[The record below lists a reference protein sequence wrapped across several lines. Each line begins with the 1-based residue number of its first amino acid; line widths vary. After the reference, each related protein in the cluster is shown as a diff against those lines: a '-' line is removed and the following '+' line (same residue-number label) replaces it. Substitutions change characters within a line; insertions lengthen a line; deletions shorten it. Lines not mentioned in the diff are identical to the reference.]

1 MGALSS
7 VYERRRSGE
16 VSDCTQPG
24 SFTAHSE
31 GYDDQPSIVTYL
43 GNLGKP
49 FLRCI
54 DVLGELADTGMS
66 ADLAELE
73 RKVVALP
80 LDNMSSAEGAGASSE
95 KEELREQIALM
106 SATDTAA
113 QYIEQGVPPLHIP
126 EFQSLMDD
134 WSKEDGIPYRQGAK
148 ENSRCC

>member
-16 VSDCTQPG
+16 VSDCTQQG
-24 SFTAHSE
+24 SFTTHSE

-43 GNLGKP
+43 GNLDKS

-54 DVLGELADTGMS
+54 DVLGELADICMS
-66 ADLAELE
+66 ADLVELE
-73 RKVVALP
+73 RKVVTLP
-80 LDNMSSAEGAGASSE
+80 LDNMSSE